1 MGPGSS
7 DGLRRHFN
15 YSNVMS
21 TLAVFLVVA
30 GGSAMAAAVNDSGD
44 IAKQSVKNSDVKK
57 DTLKSNRLK
66 NGKAVGTVDVIDN
79 GLTGTDINEAS
90 LGLASAYSQ
99 RDTDL
104 PLSATSEDVLTTTIT
119 TGADSRILA
128 SAVVEVE
135 GDGGGNDDAGCR
147 IQIAGTDG
155 PETNLTVAD
164 TDFDQ
169 ATTSAAFSLLL
180 PAGSHAVALR
190 CEENAAGNVNADDA
204 ELLVHSLP
212 Q

>member
-1 MGPGSS
+1 MRPDPSGGI
-7 DGLRRHFN
+7 RRHFN

-30 GGSAMAAAVNDSGD
+30 GGTAMAAAVNDSGD
-44 IAKQSVKNSDVKK
+44 IAKESVKNSDVKK
-57 DTLKSNRLK
+57 NTLKSNRLK
-66 NGKAVGTVDVIDN
+66 DGKAVGTVDVIDN
-79 GLTGTDINEAS
+79 NLTGTDINEAS

-104 PLSATSEDVLTTTIT
+104 PLSTSTQDVLTTTVT
-119 TGADSRILA
+119 TGAESRILA
-128 SAVVEVE
+128 SAVVELE
-135 GDGGGNDDAGCR
+135 SDGGNNDDAGCR

-155 PETNLTVAD
+155 PETNFTVPD

-169 ATTSAAFSLLL
+169 ATTSAAFSRVL

-190 CEENAAGNVNADDA
+190 CEENATGNIAADDA